1 MVVSS
6 TTIKAGRGEA
16 PLPSPLLPAASAIKL
31 VSIRLI
37 FLSEEA
43 FIKGIL
49 GSELEDNEEEGESRE
64 LDSIEGGEP
73 YA

>member
-1 MVVSS
+1 MSS

-16 PLPSPLLPAASAIKL
+16 PPPSPLLPVASAIKL
-31 VSIRLI
+31 VSIRFI

-43 FIKGIL
+43 FIKDIL